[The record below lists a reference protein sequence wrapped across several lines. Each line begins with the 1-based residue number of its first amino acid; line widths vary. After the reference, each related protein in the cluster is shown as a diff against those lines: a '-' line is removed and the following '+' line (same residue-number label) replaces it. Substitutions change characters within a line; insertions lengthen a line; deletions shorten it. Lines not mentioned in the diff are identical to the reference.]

1 MTKIIFA
8 AVIALL
14 IILGLN
20 SVFVVSEGHK
30 ALLLQFGRIVQSDE
44 QPGLHF
50 KIPLMQQVVDI
61 DNRILSLD
69 APPQQYFTAEKKSV
83 NVNFYVK
90 WRIADAKDY
99 YDATGGDTLQATQR
113 LMPLV
118 NDALRAQFAANKL
131 DDIIAGGS
139 QKMTA
144 QARTVADAAARKSLG
159 LAVVDVRIK
168 SIDLPDEVSAAVYKR
183 MRAEQVQ
190 IASQLRS
197 DGQEAKAKLQADADR
212 QVVVIKADAA
222 RDAEKVRGEGDAQA
236 AAIYA
241 QSYGQ
246 DPEFYSFYRSMA
258 AYAKAFG
265 KGNGVLVLRPDSEFL
280 HYFSD
285 PSPKK

>member
-1 MTKIIFA
+1 MTKIISA
-8 AVIALL
+8 AIIALL

-20 SVFVVSEGHK
+20 SVFVVNEGHK
-30 ALLLQFGRIVQSDE
+30 ALLLQFGRIVRSDE

-50 KIPLMQQVVDI
+50 KIPLMQQVAEI
-61 DNRILSLD
+61 DDRILSLD

-90 WRIADAKDY
+90 WRISDAKVY
-99 YDATGGDTLQATQR
+99 YGATGGDPLQATQR

-118 NDALRAQFAANKL
+118 NDALRAQFTANKL
-131 DDIIAGGS
+131 DEIIAGGS
-139 QKMTA
+139 QKMTV
-144 QARTVADAAARKSLG
+144 QARAVADAAAQKSLG

-197 DGQEAKAKLQADADR
+197 DGQEAKAKIQADADR
-212 QVVVIKADAA
+212 QVVVIKADAT

-246 DPEFYSFYRSMA
+246 DPEFYNFYRSLI
-258 AYAKAFG
+258 AYTKAFG

-280 HYFSD
+280 RYFSD